1 MKADDLRNLN
11 AAELAGKAK
20 DIEEQLFRLR
30 FQISLGQSDGV
41 KNYRALRKDRA
52 RLLTVLR
59 QNETGISGAGPNKPG
74 AGKGN

>member
-1 MKADDLRNLN
+1 MKADDFRNLN

-30 FQISLGQSDGV
+30 FQISLGQSDGI
-41 KNYRALRKDRA
+41 KKYRALRKDRA

-59 QNETGISGAGPNKPG
+59 QSEGGPNALA

>member
-11 AAELAGKAK
+11 ATELAGKAK

-59 QNETGISGAGPNKPG
+59 QNETGLNKPG

>member
-1 MKADDLRNLN
+1 MKADDFRNLN
-11 AAELAGKAK
+11 AAELTGKAK

-41 KNYRALRKDRA
+41 KKYRALRKDRA

-59 QNETGISGAGPNKPG
+59 QNEDGSNTRGAE
-74 AGKGN
+74 KGN

>member
-1 MKADDLRNLN
+1 MKADDFRNLN
-11 AAELAGKAK
+11 PAELAGKAK

-59 QNETGISGAGPNKPG
+59 QNEDGANARG
-74 AGKGN
+74 AEKGN

>member
-11 AAELAGKAK
+11 ATELAGKAK

-59 QNETGISGAGPNKPG
+59 QNETGLNKPG
-74 AGKGN
+74 AEKGN